1 MKRKITLIAAA
12 LLVLGLAIVAFAY
25 TTDQTPVKAAC
36 ACCKG
41 DSCPMKK
48 KDASATQTAASADCD
63 CCKGD
68 SCPMHK
74 GGDSCPMHKAGAG
87 EMKHESMSGDAKTCD
102 CSCCSKHKDEK
113 QTSAV

>member
-36 ACCKG
+36 A
-41 DSCPMKK
+41 
-48 KDASATQTAASADCD
+48 